1 MADVKAPLP
10 VVPDYE
16 QPFWEGA
23 QRGELLLQ
31 QCASC
36 SSIRSPMSPICPDC
50 LSEEVEWVPSSGRG
64 TVESWIVY
72 RQAFHPA
79 FIDALPYNVAWIALE
94 EGPRLTSNIVGVEFD
109 DLHIGMPVEVVFE
122 EANEEITL
130 PRFRPA
136 S

>member
-1 MADVKAPLP
+1 MANAPLP

-23 QRGELLLQ
+23 KRGELLLQ
-31 QCASC
+31 QCGSC
-36 SSIRSPMSPICPDC
+36 SAIRYPMSPVCADC
-50 LSEEVEWVPSSGRG
+50 LSEDTEWVQSSGRG
-64 TVESWIVY
+64 TGETWIVY
-72 RQAFHPA
+72 RQAFHPG

-94 EGPRLTSNIVGVEFD
+94 EGPRLTSNIVGVE
-109 DLHIGMPVEVVFE
+109 LAELRAGMAVEVVFE